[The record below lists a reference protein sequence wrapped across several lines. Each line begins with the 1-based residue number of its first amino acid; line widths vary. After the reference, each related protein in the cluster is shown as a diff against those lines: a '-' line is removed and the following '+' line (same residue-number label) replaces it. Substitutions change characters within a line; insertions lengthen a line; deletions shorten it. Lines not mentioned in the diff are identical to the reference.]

1 MSDLPETK
9 QFYSLEE
16 VAELLGVNY
25 QLIYRQV
32 KEGKLPALRVGRIY
46 RVRRADLEA
55 YLELNS
61 TGASGAFT
69 CGACGKRYQSRLSE
83 RGRCPETDQPICL
96 DCWDRKGIRS
106 CPEAENLNN

>member
-1 MSDLPETK
+1 MSDLPTDK
-9 QFYSLEE
+9 AFWSLEE
-16 VAELLGVNY
+16 VADLLGVNY
-25 QLIYRQV
+25 QLVYRQV

-55 YLELNS
+55 YLDLNS
-61 TGASGAFT
+61 TGASGVFV
-69 CGACGKRYQSRLSE
+69 CGACGKSYQSRLSE

-106 CPEAENLNN
+106 CPPLNDND

>member
-1 MSDLPETK
+1 MSELPSDK
-9 QFYSLEE
+9 LFWSLEE

-46 RVRRADLEA
+46 RVKRADLEA
-55 YLELNS
+55 YMDLNS
-61 TGASGAFT
+61 TMASGAFD

-83 RGRCPETDQPICL
+83 RGRCPNTDLPICV
-96 DCWDRKGIRS
+96 DCWDRKGIRA
-106 CPEAENLNN
+106 CEAIESSD